1 MHSVP
6 PCASTSADA
15 PSRNLEQSQ
24 FLVPPPGLSSLRHEG
39 NWHVSAHFLPFFVSQ
54 RPWWKM
60 RSHLGGLS
68 LSTQSVALGPD
79 AFGAGNPVPGAAPHV
94 SRQYDGHLIV
104 AILRFP
110 HFCLLTI
117 FSQYRGFFVSQTSIF
132 SQYRV
137 FLQTPNSC
145 SASAHAA
152 STATRATRSGAM
164 LPALRS
170 RPPPQKIDGVDAA
183 PS

>member
-15 PSRNLEQSQ
+15 PWRNLEQSQ

-79 AFGAGNPVPGAAPHV
+79 AFGAGNPVPGATPHR
-94 SRQYDGHLIV
+94 SRQCAGHLIV

-117 FSQYRGFFVSQTSIF
+117 FSQYRSFFVLSQPASAA
-132 SQYRV
+132 
-137 FLQTPNSC
+137 

-170 RPPPQKIDGVDAA
+170 RPPPQKIEGADAA